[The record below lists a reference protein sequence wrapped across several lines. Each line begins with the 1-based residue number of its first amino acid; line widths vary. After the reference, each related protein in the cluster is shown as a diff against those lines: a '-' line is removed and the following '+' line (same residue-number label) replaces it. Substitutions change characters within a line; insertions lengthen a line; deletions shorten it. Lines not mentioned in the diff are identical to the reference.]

1 MEQQWA
7 AVEQQREA
15 ETAEREQEAA
25 RQREAMMR
33 REQETADPAMREVVR
48 QHEAAAEMERVAA
61 KEKPKAGRPRR
72 AVMTVEEIL
81 AERAAEAVAWV
92 RERKA
97 LAGQWNEEKAAVER
111 QAKQEKEAWET
122 SRPGREAAER
132 ARRAWHIESNP
143 AFETLSMRE
152 RRVMVNLWDKR
163 FPMRER
169 IEKPA
174 ERERRIE
181 EVSTKMNRDA
191 FHSRELALDRPK
203 REAMLERLI
212 SRQPEQQQ
220 ERTRDPGP
228 TKDYGL
234 ER

>member
-1 MEQQWA
+1 MSFLANADFIPQKPFTLFYGDAIIEFYETIFLNKA
-7 AVEQQREA
+7 GEA
-15 ETAEREQEAA
+15 CRVGA
-25 RQREAMMR
+25 RSRAGEPESGAGMGGSG
-33 REQETADPAMREVVR
+33 
-48 QHEAAAEMERVAA
+48 
-61 KEKPKAGRPRR
+61 EKPKKEGLVKRFISARR
-72 AVMTVEEIL
+72 EV
-81 AERAAEAVAWV
+81 AA
-92 RERKA
+92 
-97 LAGQWNEEKAAVER
+97 ER

-122 SRPGREAAER
+122 SRPEREAAER
-132 ARRAWHIESNP
+132 ARRAWHIENNP

-152 RRVMVNLWDKR
+152 RRVMVNLWDER
-163 FPMRER
+163 FPMPER

-220 ERTRDPGP
+220 ERTRDLGP
-228 TKDYGL
+228 TKDYGPSL
-234 ER
+234 DR